1 MTDIKN
7 QDGKDQGISQ
17 QANSGDALQ
26 EEKQVNSGDA
36 QNDADKARVE
46 TAQDTVAKDM
56 PVATPTTVDLLR
68 HGQVATPNLFCAPS
82 NEPLGTNGWK
92 QLSVATNPG
101 KWDVVI
107 TSPSRRCHDF
117 ARLLSQRQGCL
128 FEVDERFGELDFGAW
143 IGKTQEEIWE
153 QEPGLIQQLWLQ
165 PRRFIAPN
173 GEAMTDFISRVQI
186 AWDDVQTQYAG
197 KNVLILTHATIIRV
211 VLAKVLD
218 VLYQKS
224 LKFEVGYAQI
234 TRVRT
239 YPDGATSLLGHG
251 LPHA

>member
-1 MTDIKN
+1 MTDTP
-7 QDGKDQGISQ
+7 DQENKKPVNPDEKIS
-17 QANSGDALQ
+17 G
-26 EEKQVNSGDA
+26 
-36 QNDADKARVE
+36 E
-46 TAQDTVAKDM
+46 TVLAEAPPIT
-56 PVATPTTVDLLR
+56 TPTTVDLLR
-68 HGQVATPNLFCAPS
+68 HGQVATPNLFCAPA
-82 NEPLGTNGWK
+82 NEPLGITGWK
-92 QLSVATNPG
+92 QLTLATQPG
-101 KWDVVI
+101 QWDTVI

-117 ARLLSQRQGCL
+117 ARLLSQRLDCA
-128 FEVDERFGELDFGAW
+128 FEVDERFGEMDFGAW

-153 QEPGLIQQLWLQ
+153 QEPELMQQLWLQ
-165 PRRFIAPN
+165 PRRFIAPQ
-173 GEAMTDFISRVQI
+173 GEALENFIHRVQLG
-186 AWDDVQTQYAG
+186 WDEVQTSYAG
-197 KNVLILTHATIIRV
+197 QNVLILTHATVIRV